1 MGSKDFLGSGLKFP
15 LQIDRRT
22 GKIAMSLFEEDIEEA
37 VRIIIQ
43 TSIGERVMRP
53 EFGSN
58 AVCTHENELQVAEYA
73 FSPMA
78 HNSKS
83 AIAYDVQEQLVLQE
97 PRIVDVEV
105 ETQEQDGNAG
115 TLLIQVEYTVRNTNN
130 RYNRVYPFYLNEG
143 AEE

>member
-1 MGSKDFLGSGLKFP
+1 MKMKEVCTQTGLTE
-15 LQIDRRT
+15 R
-22 GKIAMSLFEEDIEEA
+22 A
-37 VRIIIQ
+37 VR
-43 TSIGERVMRP
+43 
-53 EFGSN
+53 F
-58 AVCTHENELQVAEYA
+58 Y
-73 FSPMA
+73 
-78 HNSKS
+78 
-83 AIAYDVQEQLVLQE
+83 VQEQLLLQE

>member
-1 MGSKDFLGSGLKFP
+1 
-15 LQIDRRT
+15 
-22 GKIAMSLFEEDIEEA
+22 MSLFEEDIEEA

-58 AVCTHENELQVAEYA
+58 VAEYA

>member
-53 EFGSN
+53 DFG
-58 AVCTHENELQVAEYA
+58 ARVEDYLFAE
-73 FSPMA
+73 
-78 HNSKS
+78 NSKETGF
-83 AIAYDVQEQLVLQE
+83 ALQDEIEQALTQWE
-97 PRIVDVEV
+97 PRID
-105 ETQEQDGNAG
+105 Q
-115 TLLIQVEYTVRNTNN
+115 LQVEARTDESRAALELHISYRVRSTNN
-130 RYNRVYPFYLNEG
+130 MFNVVYPFYTLEG
-143 AEE
+143 TGMEGFEA

>member
-22 GKIAMSLFEEDIEEA
+22 GKIAMSLYEEDIEEA

-58 AVCTHENELQVAEYA
+58 VAEYA

-83 AIAYDVQEQLVLQE
+83 AIAYDVQEQLLLQE